1 MAGTNALIDGGLP
14 ELSYALDTCARCGF
28 CKTVCPTHPFG
39 GGFEPWS
46 PRAKVHYLK
55 ELREGREELT
65 PEWVDCIYQCT
76 SCERCAE
83 VCQTD
88 IPLVHVWE
96 AARAAAVK
104 AGFGPM
110 PAHKKLRVLV
120 EQHQNP
126 YGEPPAERG
135 RWMLEHHRPAEK
147 ADLLVFGGCT
157 ASYRMPPMLQTGVSI
172 LQRQGIPY
180 AYAAGEEVCCG
191 SPFLRTG
198 QQEVAGRLM
207 GRNINLFH
215 QLGVKSI
222 VSPCGGCSKT
232 LRHDYPRF
240 ARESGRTWDFEVLH
254 FSQVYARLLA
264 GGSSGRAS
272 RWRRWS
278 PTTTPATSAA
288 RRGSTTSR
296 GPSSGASPASGWWR
310 WTTPGSP
317 RAAAAPAAASRPTT
331 RRWRPPS
338 PGTGCRRRSPPGP
351 RCSSPCAPS
360 ARPASPRR

>member
-65 PEWVDCIYQCT
+65 PEWVDRIYQCT

-120 EQHQNP
+120 EQHRNP

-135 RWMLEHHRPAEK
+135 RWMLEHHRPGREGRPA
-147 ADLLVFGGCT
+147 
-157 ASYRMPPMLQTGVSI
+157 GV
-172 LQRQGIPY
+172 R
-180 AYAAGEEVCCG
+180 
-191 SPFLRTG
+191 
-198 QQEVAGRLM
+198 RL
-207 GRNINLFH
+207 H
-215 QLGVKSI
+215 
-222 VSPCGGCSKT
+222 
-232 LRHDYPRF
+232 
-240 ARESGRTWDFEVLH
+240 
-254 FSQVYARLLA
+254 RLLPDAAHAPDRGDHPAAPGDPVRLRGRRGGLLRQPLPAHRPA
-264 GGSSGRAS
+264 GDGRAADGTQHRCCSTSSG
-272 RWRRWS
+272 
-278 PTTTPATSAA
+278 
-288 RRGSTTSR
+288 
-296 GPSSGASPASGWWR
+296 
-310 WTTPGSP
+310 
-317 RAAAAPAAASRPTT
+317 
-331 RRWRPPS
+331 
-338 PGTGCRRRSPPGP
+338 
-351 RCSSPCAPS
+351 
-360 ARPASPRR
+360 